1 MNRTGTIA
9 HEDQPFTSPP
19 SHWLRASLACTIG
32 AALVLAG
39 CVMQST
45 YNKML
50 AQQQSIEAALRSEI
64 AAQQV
69 EIEQLQNGIR
79 VNMSGALLY
88 GEGAVELTPAGMAA
102 LNKVAPQFASET
114 YEIDVVGNTDNLPIL
129 PAFAARYPTNWEL
142 AGERAAIAVRYL
154 QGQGVDPGRMRAISA
169 GQYHPRASNDTPE
182 GRARNRRTEIL
193 LRPRS

>member
-1 MNRTGTIA
+1 MKKRI
-9 HEDQPFTSPP
+9 
-19 SHWLRASLACTIG
+19 RLAIV
-32 AALVLAG
+32 APLAVAFLLPG

-45 YNKML
+45 YNSML
-50 AQQQSIEAALRSEI
+50 AQQQSIESALRSEI
-64 AAQQV
+64 AANQV

-88 GEGAVELTPAGMAA
+88 GEGAYELTPNGTAA
-102 LNKVAPQFASET
+102 LNKVVPQFSSQT
-114 YEIDVVGNTDNLPIL
+114 YQIDVVGNTDNLPIVG
-129 PAFAARYPTNWEL
+129 AYTERFPTNWEL
-142 AGERAAIAVRYL
+142 AGERAAVVVRYL

-193 LRPRS
+193 LRPQ